1 MKLLVIGLG
10 QCGCRI
16 ADQFARMAR
25 QAKAERNVTILT
37 GAYAVNSD
45 KTDLTGLTYIQSDY
59 MHRILIGA
67 RKTGGHGVGKI
78 NEVGAELAREDG
90 DKVVDAI
97 RAAPR
102 FYETHAFLLI
112 AGAGGGTGSGSI
124 SVIAQ
129 MIKDRYVGK
138 PLYALCVLPFEHEQ
152 ATEVRT
158 VYNAATC
165 LKSIKQVADAV
176 FLADNQ
182 RYVRKDA
189 SLANN
194 LDKINKQIAE
204 PFYDLLCAGEVTK
217 VKHVGAKVVD
227 AGDIMQTL
235 EGWTAIGV
243 GRSEIPTLR
252 LPWRSTRQFRA
263 KTDETLKG
271 VQTMDA
277 AISELSVTCNP
288 RDAGK
293 AMYLLAA
300 PHRDMTIDIV
310 KGLGD
315 YLRELTDGA
324 IIRGGDFPG
333 ERSSIDVTVILSQ
346 LANVQAIREYYERAG
361 TIVASQKQRAK
372 ETQTQLKDLDEIG
385 KQLPTLM

>member
-67 RKTGGHGVGKI
+67 RRTGGHGVGKI

-243 GRSEIPTLR
+243 GRSEVPTLR

>member
-25 QAKAERNVTILT
+25 QAKADRNVTILT

-194 LDKINKQIAE
+194 LDKINRQIAE

-243 GRSEIPTLR
+243 GRSEVPTLR

-300 PHRDMTIDIV
+300 PGKDMTIDIV

-333 ERSSIDVTVILSQ
+333 ERASIDVTVILSQ

-361 TIVASQKQRAK
+361 TIVATQKQRAK
-372 ETQTQLKDLDEIG
+372 ETQSQLKDLDEIG

>member
-16 ADQFARMAR
+16 ADQLARLAR
-25 QAKAERNVTILT
+25 KAKAERGVTILT

-45 KTDLTGLTYIQSDY
+45 KADLSGLQYIQSDY

-67 RKTGGHGVGKI
+67 RRTGGHGVGKI
-78 NEVGAELAREDG
+78 NEMGAELAREDG

-102 FYETHAFLLI
+102 FYETHAFLLC
-112 AGAGGGTGSGSI
+112 AGAGGGTGSGAI

-129 MIKDRYVGK
+129 MIRDRYVGK
-138 PLYALCVLPFEHEQ
+138 PLYTLLCLPFEHEQ
-152 ATEVRT
+152 STEQRT
-158 VYNAATC
+158 VYNSATC
-165 LKSIKQVADAV
+165 LKSVKSVSDAV

-194 LDKINKQIAE
+194 LEKINRQIAE
-204 PFYDLLCAGEVTK
+204 PFYDLLCAGEVTNSK
-217 VKHVGAKVVD
+217 DIGAKVVD
-227 AGDIMQTL
+227 AGDIQQSL
-235 EGWTAIGV
+235 EGWTAIGI
-243 GRSEIPTLR
+243 GRSELAA
-252 LPWRSTRQFRA
+252 LKMPWKSSKGFRV
-263 KTDETLKG
+263 KTEETLKG

-277 AISELSVTCNP
+277 AISELSITCNP

-300 PHRDMTIDIV
+300 PGKEMTIDIV

-333 ERSSIDVTVILSQ
+333 EKNAIDVTVILSQ
-346 LANVQAIREYYERAG
+346 LANVQLIRDYYERAG
-361 TIVASQKQRAK
+361 NIMTNQKTKSK
-372 ETQTQLKDLDEIG
+372 ETVGQLKDLDEAG
-385 KQLPTLM
+385 KSLPSLI

>member
-1 MKLLVIGLG
+1 
-10 QCGCRI
+10 
-16 ADQFARMAR
+16 MAR
-25 QAKAERNVTILT
+25 QARAERNVTILT

-45 KTDLTGLTYIQSDY
+45 KTDLTGLSYIQSDY

-90 DKVVDAI
+90 DKVVDAV
-97 RAAPR
+97 RAAQH

-217 VKHVGAKVVD
+217 VKNVGAKVVD

-243 GRSEIPTLR
+243 GRNDVPTLR
-252 LPWRSTRQFRA
+252 LPWRNTRQFRA

-300 PHRDMTIDIV
+300 PGKDMTIDIV

>member
-1 MKLLVIGLG
+1 
-10 QCGCRI
+10 
-16 ADQFARMAR
+16 
-25 QAKAERNVTILT
+25 
-37 GAYAVNSD
+37 
-45 KTDLTGLTYIQSDY
+45 
-59 MHRILIGA
+59 RILIGA
-67 RKTGGHGVGKI
+67 RRTGGHGVGKI

-112 AGAGGGTGSGSI
+112 AGAGGGTGSGAI

-194 LDKINKQIAE
+194 LDKINRQIVE

-217 VKHVGAKVVD
+217 TKHVGAKVVD

-300 PHRDMTIDIV
+300 PSRDMTIDIV

-333 ERSSIDVTVILSQ
+333 ERSSIDVTVVLSQ

-361 TIVASQKQRAK
+361 TIVAAQKQRAK
-372 ETQTQLKDLDEIG
+372 ETQSQLKDLDEIG

>member
-25 QAKAERNVTILT
+25 QARAERNVTILT

-102 FYETHAFLLI
+102 FYETHSFLLI

-243 GRSEIPTLR
+243 GRSDVPTMR

-300 PHRDMTIDIV
+300 PGKDMTIDIV